1 MTSRTS
7 RIAAGVF
14 INGYGYE
21 PLLVLKTTLCHC
33 VCVCVWRHEFSQQ
46 TTQVTGSRVLT
57 ATNRTHGVP
66 SFHSK
71 VNRPACITCI
81 HKSSQ
86 NRTIYIYIY
95 LHGKGH
101 RMHAAFTN
109 LHGIG
114 LKVKSASRWH
124 RVGELGINLPTV
136 RYLDGT
142 HLQVFTAR
150 RTVCIYSVH
159 KSSLGPQ
166 KLCVHCFAIGNL
178 VFYAQS
184 TITVISGRVCNRTES
199 KSYVWYW
206 LGVSEL
212 GFSSY

>member
-1 MTSRTS
+1 MS
-7 RIAAGVF
+7 
-14 INGYGYE
+14 
-21 PLLVLKTTLCHC
+21 LC
-33 VCVCVWRHEFSQQ
+33 VCVCVASRVFTTDHTGDGFTSSHGNEPYARGPKFSQQ
-46 TTQVTGSRVLT
+46 SEPSCMYNLYSQVFTESD
-57 ATNRTHGVP
+57 
-66 SFHSK
+66 
-71 VNRPACITCI
+71 
-81 HKSSQ
+81 
-86 NRTIYIYIY
+86 YIYIY

-199 KSYVWYW
+199 KSYVWY
-206 LGVSEL
+206 
-212 GFSSY
+212 